1 MKPPRIVYSSEEANF
16 SLYTSWS
23 ESTTVNRRTD
33 PSIDVPTPAIDSS
46 SKHASGNNRSRQE
59 TLKDFAFDIIK
70 HQNLKQKRM
79 RDFRMRL
86 ITFETQ

>member
-1 MKPPRIVYSSEEANF
+1 MKPPRIVNSSEDA
-16 SLYTSWS
+16 SLPRYTCWS
-23 ESTTVNRRTD
+23 ESTTVNRRTET
-33 PSIDVPTPAIDSS
+33 SMDVPTPAIDSS
-46 SKHASGNNRSRQE
+46 SKHASGNDRSRQE